1 MIKPKYLINLMVGNI
16 LKTRNPLGV
25 RDSSINT
32 WWHGI
37 TKRDGEWM
45 VFTGLLYQLTPYL
58 NKIASYLE
66 RFDESRLQSL
76 FPVLNKLPSSL
87 LNFLIFRAP
96 KKEKEETEK
105 ILKSI
110 YLLLSK
116 NIDAF
121 YKPESDIYSGIMLY
135 DMGCYD
141 EFEAHVNYVT
151 SKLKS
156 AGVRKLVTI
165 DPHTAYALS
174 VLYPKYGN
182 FDFEVRHYLEI
193 LSEEQS
199 YIPKLS
205 FSLGN
210 TLHSIH
216 DSCYLSRYLDL
227 SECPRIILERIG
239 IEYEE
244 VKNSKKNTFCCGGPL
259 ETFFPKISNEIAR
272 RRVGEFEG
280 KKIITLCPIC
290 LATLR
295 RAGGDVRDIA
305 SFYDVV

>member
-1 MIKPKYLINLMVGNI
+1 MIKPKYLINLMVSNI

-45 VFTGLLYQLTPYL
+45 IFTGLLYQLTPYL
-58 NKIASYLE
+58 NKIVSYLE
-66 RFDESRLQSL
+66 WFDDSGFQKF

-87 LNFLIFRAP
+87 LNFLIFKAP
-96 KKEKEETEK
+96 RKEVEETER

-110 YLLLSK
+110 YMLLSK

-121 YKPESDIYSGIMLY
+121 YKPESDIYSGVMLY

-141 EFEAHVNYVT
+141 EFEAHVNYVI

-156 AGVRKLVTI
+156 AGVRKIVTV

-174 VLYPKYGN
+174 ALYPEYGN

-205 FSLGN
+205 NPDKGFY
-210 TLHSIH
+210 SIH
-216 DSCYLSRYLDL
+216 DPCYLSRYLNL

-239 IEYEE
+239 IDFEE

-259 ETFFPKISNEIAR
+259 ETFFPKISSEIAK
-272 RRVGEFEG
+272 RRVKEFDG
-280 KKIITLCPIC
+280 KRIITLCPIC

-295 RAGGDVRDIA
+295 RAGGDARDIA
-305 SFYDVV
+305 SFYDVL